1 MVDERM
7 KRLMSSEALVCHRQ
21 INGESGRATVQCV
34 LLADG
39 FLLEC
44 GSDGCA
50 EGRAIALAEAI
61 NAYGA
66 SRFSRGA
73 LLAAAGERR

>member
-21 INGESGRATVQCV
+21 INGESGGATVQCV

-44 GSDGCA
+44 GSDGYA
-50 EGRAIALAEAI
+50 KGRAIALAEAI
-61 NAYGA
+61 NAYWA

-73 LLAAAGERR
+73 MLSAAGER